1 MCRCRNCLL
10 GTVQGRPGNRNMAQA
25 PANFVAMDEVQV
37 AENEQE
43 EPDFAREAPVTSWW
57 CRRREP
63 PYRVIWIHQKQK
75 FPSNQMVHT
84 KYNMLTFVPL
94 VLFNQFK
101 YFFNLF
107 FLVVALTQ
115 FYPPL
120 QVGFQFTY
128 IAPLVF
134 VLLVTMIKEAADD
147 ISRYRRDS
155 EANSQLYTRLDS
167 HGGERIKAENIQ
179 VGDRLEIVANQR
191 VPADLVLLHTSD
203 QQGSVFIRTDQLDGE
218 TDWKLRNPVRVTQGM
233 TTAAIAEMDIK
244 LQIEQPQARIYD
256 FSGQAYFPSQRRLV
270 GLQLENTMW
279 AETVLAAGT
288 AIGLVIYT
296 GTDTRSSKNSSPPT
310 NKIGITDLELN
321 TLSKYLC
328 ILMIVCSAIMLA
340 GAGLSTNSPIIL
352 FRYVL
357 LLSSIIPISLR
368 VNLDMAKMYYAHLIS
383 HDPNL
388 PGTQARSSVIPEE
401 LGRVQLL
408 LSDKTGTLTQNDMV
422 LKVLSLN
429 FARFDKD
436 VAESHDELTKLL
448 RQDLAASGTPCSV
461 AAGPRR
467 PQRQLVRDAVAALA
481 LCHNVTPVSDETGEV
496 VFQASSPDEIALVK
510 FAAETGYSLHSRTQH
525 HITLNASNHQE
536 NFEILHNF
544 AFSSATKR
552 MGLIL
557 RDDQNRVLVYF
568 KGAEDAMTK
577 FATQDK
583 AGWVLEK
590 CQDLANQGLRTLAVG
605 QQLIEEEKYQAWK
618 ARYQQAALLM
628 EGREAKEHELQDEFL
643 RDMELLVVTGVEDR
657 LQDGVA
663 ETVSRIR
670 TAGIPVW
677 MITGDK
683 VETAKCIATST
694 QLYPKGYTWKDL
706 VNLLPANPSPE
717 QEAAACAD
725 MKQFLEKLLRETR
738 FVLAVDGSALRLA
751 LAVHPRLFVEASLR
765 ATAVICCR
773 VSPTQKASIVE
784 TIKTYSTHRI
794 CCIGDGGNDV
804 GMIQAAHVGI
814 GIPGKEG
821 NQAALASDF
830 SIAGF
835 GALGA
840 LLLWHGR
847 LSYKRTAKL
856 GGFVF
861 HRGLILSVIQSLFIC
876 LFYFVAIPIYNG
888 LLMMGY
894 TTVYT
899 MLPVFAIVL
908 DEDSAVQTVLKFP
921 ELYKNMQKGRL
932 LGFTS
937 FLIWIWQSVY
947 QGAIIMLLVIYL
959 FPDNSFT
966 NIVAITFSALI
977 LTELLNVLT
986 ETEKFHWAM
995 MLAELVSLVIYV
1007 SSIFAMQ
1014 QYFDIEYIVSLNFLW
1029 RVVVITLAS
1038 WGPLHVVRKLVEWL
1052 SPTDVHIVSA
1062 QDS

>member
-1 MCRCRNCLL
+1 
-10 GTVQGRPGNRNMAQA
+10 MAQR
-25 PANFVAMDEVQV
+25 PADFVAMDDVQV
-37 AENEQE
+37 MENEQE
-43 EPDFAREAPVTSWW
+43 MPEFAQEAPNTSWW
-57 CRRREP
+57 CWKKEP
-63 PYRVIWIHQKQK
+63 PYRVIWAHHKQR
-75 FPSNQMVHT
+75 FASNQMVHT
-84 KYNMLTFVPL
+84 KYNLITFVPL

-134 VLLVTMIKEAADD
+134 VIIVTMIKEASDD
-147 ISRYRRDS
+147 VSRYRRDS
-155 EANSQLYTRLDS
+155 EANSQLYTRLDA
-167 HGGERIKAENIQ
+167 HGGQRIKAEDIK
-179 VGDRLEIVANQR
+179 VGDMLEIVANQR

-203 QQGSVFIRTDQLDGE
+203 PQGSVFIRTDQLDGE

-233 TTAAIAEMDIK
+233 TTAVIAALDIK
-244 LQIEQPQARIYD
+244 LQIERPQARIYD
-256 FSGQAYFPSQRRLV
+256 FSGQIYFPNKRLV

-288 AIGLVIYT
+288 AVGLVVYT
-296 GTDTRSSKNSSPPT
+296 GKDTRSAKNSSPPT

-321 TLSKYLC
+321 SLSKYLC

-383 HDPNL
+383 NDPNL

-436 VAESHDELTKLL
+436 VAESNDALTKLL
-448 RQDLAASGTPCSV
+448 LQDLAANDVPCSM

-467 PQRQLVRDAVAALA
+467 PQRQLVRDAMAALA
-481 LCHNVTPVSDETGEV
+481 LCHNVTPVSDEVGEV

-510 FAAETGYSLHSRTQH
+510 FAAEMKYSLHSRTQH
-525 HITLNASNHQE
+525 HITLTASNHQE
-536 NFEILHNF
+536 NFDILHNF

-557 RDDQNRVLVYF
+557 RDDKNRILIYF

-577 FATQDK
+577 FTPPDK
-583 AGWVLEK
+583 AGWVMEK
-590 CQDLANQGLRTLAVG
+590 CQDLATQGLRTLVVG
-605 QQLIEEEKYQAWK
+605 QQVLDEEQYTAWK
-618 ARYQQAALLM
+618 ARYEQAALLM

-643 RDMELLVVTGVEDR
+643 RDMELLAVTGVEDR
-657 LQDGVA
+657 LQEGVA
-663 ETVSRIR
+663 DTVSRIR

-694 QLYPKGYTWKDL
+694 QLYPKGYVWKDL
-706 VNLLPANPSPE
+706 VNLLPANASPE
-717 QEAAACAD
+717 REAAACED

-738 FVLAVDGSALRLA
+738 FVLAVDGGALRLA
-751 LAVHPRLFVEASLR
+751 LSVHPSLFVQASLR

-784 TIKTYSTHRI
+784 TIKAYSSHRI

-835 GALGA
+835 GALGQ

-861 HRGLILSVIQSLFIC
+861 HRGLILAVIQSLFIC
-876 LFYFVAIPIYNG
+876 LFYFVALPIFNG

-947 QGAIIMLLVIYL
+947 QGAVIMLLVIYL

-977 LTELLNVLT
+977 LTELLNILT

-1038 WGPLHVVRKLVEWL
+1038 WGPLHVVRKLVEYL

>member
-1 MCRCRNCLL
+1 
-10 GTVQGRPGNRNMAQA
+10 MAQGQ
-25 PANFVAMDEVQV
+25 NSFVAMGDVQMYD
-37 AENEQE
+37 NEQE
-43 EPDFAREAPVTSWW
+43 EPDFAREPPHTSCWPW
-57 CRRREP
+57 SRLP
-63 PYRVIWIHQKQK
+63 PYRVIWARHKQS
-75 FPSNQMVHT
+75 FPSNRMEHT
-84 KYNMLTFVPL
+84 KYNILTFIPL

-134 VLLVTMIKEAADD
+134 VLVVTMIKEASDD

-155 EANSQLYTRLDS
+155 EANSQLYTRLDP
-167 HGGERIKAENIQ
+167 HGNQPIKAEDIK
-179 VGDRLEIVANQR
+179 VGDLLEIVANQR

-203 QQGSVFIRTDQLDGE
+203 PQGSVFIRTDQLDGE
-218 TDWKLRNPVRVTQGM
+218 TDWKLRNPVRVTQ
-233 TTAAIAEMDIK
+233 ALSPPHIAEMGIK

-256 FSGQAYFPSQRRLV
+256 FSGQVYFPDQRRLV
-270 GLQLENTMW
+270 GLKLENTLW

-288 AIGLVIYT
+288 AVGLVIYT
-296 GTDTRSSKNSSPPT
+296 GKDTRSSQNSSPPT
-310 NKIGITDLELN
+310 DKIGITDLELN
-321 TLSKYLC
+321 ALSKYLC
-328 ILMIVCSAIMLA
+328 VLMVVSSAVMLA
-340 GAGLSTNSPIIL
+340 GAGLSENSPIIL

-368 VNLDMAKMYYAHLIS
+368 VNLDMAKMYYAFLIN

-408 LSDKTGTLTQNDMV
+408 LTDKTGTLTQNDMV

-429 FARFDKD
+429 FASFDR
-436 VAESHDELTKLL
+436 ESTESQSELTKLL
-448 RQDLAASGTPCSV
+448 TQDLMASAVPGSV

-467 PQRQLVRDAVAALA
+467 PPRQLVRDAVAALA
-481 LCHNVTPVSDETGEV
+481 LCHNVTPVTDEKGEV

-510 FAAETGYSLHSRTQH
+510 FAVETGYSLYSRTQRE
-525 HITLNASNHQE
+525 ITLTAANHQE
-536 NFEILHNF
+536 QFTILHNF

-552 MGLIL
+552 MGLVL
-557 RDDQNRVLVYF
+557 RDQQGRILVYF
-568 KGAEDAMTK
+568 KGAEDTMTK
-577 FATQDK
+577 FVSPDRS
-583 AGWVLEK
+583 GWVLEK
-590 CQDLANQGLRTLAVG
+590 CQDLATQGLRTLVIG
-605 QQLIEEEKYQAWK
+605 QLLLTSEQYESWRV
-618 ARYQQAALLM
+618 RYERAELLL
-628 EGREAKEHELQDEFL
+628 EGRELIEQQLQDEFL
-643 RDMELLVVTGVEDR
+643 RDIELLAVTGVEDK
-657 LQDGVA
+657 LQDNVA
-663 ETVSRIR
+663 DTVNRIR

-694 QLYPKGYTWKDL
+694 QLYPKGFVWREL
-706 VNLLPANPSPE
+706 VNLLPINSSPE
-717 QEAAACAD
+717 REMAAIAE
-725 MKQFLEKLLRETR
+725 MKSFLEKLLRETR
-738 FVLAVDGSALRLA
+738 FVLVVDGSSLRLA
-751 LAVHPRLFVEASLR
+751 LSHHPRLFVEASLR
-765 ATAVICCR
+765 ATSVVCCR
-773 VSPTQKASIVE
+773 VSPTQKAAIVD
-784 TIKTYSTHRI
+784 TIKAYSNHRI
-794 CCIGDGGNDV
+794 CSIGDGGNDV

-830 SIAGF
+830 SIVGF

-856 GGFVF
+856 SGFVF
-861 HRGLILSVIQSLFIC
+861 HRGLILAVIQALFIC

-894 TTVYT
+894 TTVFT

-908 DEDSAVQTVLKFP
+908 DEDSAVHTVLKFP
-921 ELYKNMQKGRL
+921 ELYKNLQKGRL

-937 FLIWIWQSVY
+937 FLVWIWQSVY
-947 QGAIIMLLVIYL
+947 QGAVIMLLVIYL

-977 LTELLNVLT
+977 LTELLNILT

-995 MLAELVSLVIYV
+995 MLAELVSLVMYV
-1007 SSIFAMQ
+1007 CSIFAMQ
-1014 QYFDIEYIVSLNFLW
+1014 QYFDIEYIVSLTFLW

-1038 WGPLHVVRKLVEWL
+1038 WGPLHVIRKLIECVFP
-1052 SPTDVHIVSA
+1052 SDVHIVSA